1 MTIFRTSLYAR
12 VTIMIAALLIAG
24 TLTIGIAAWRY
35 AIVAADEAYD
45 RLLSGAAFQMAESIR
60 IEDGKL
66 IVDPPVSAFDTLGLS
81 RGDRIFYRVTDPRG
95 VLLTGYETLRLSG
108 QTPPSSTEPTLG
120 NAVFSQEP
128 VRWVSLGR
136 YITEPNLEGWAAIVV
151 AQTRHA
157 RDLLAFDLTLKAL
170 VILAIMSVLALAM
183 VMLTV
188 RAALAPL
195 HDIGEAIDRR
205 VYRDLTPLSLEV
217 PREIAP
223 LVAGLN
229 HFMQRL
235 ADRLAILKRFIA
247 DAAHQMRTPLAALSS
262 QVDLLTH
269 EGDLER
275 QQQNVRRLQD
285 VVGRLGRLVNQLLD
299 HAMVIHRSE
308 SVVGAPVDLVALTRH
323 ALRDAVPMSS
333 VESHLD
339 VMLELQSESIVV
351 IGDAVSLREAV
362 VNLINNAVTHGGGRM
377 LLVRVLQEASAARIE
392 VVDDGCGIP
401 PDKWTHMLEPF
412 QSGNNTPDLNRDLR
426 GSGLGLAIVQ
436 DVAKAH
442 HGEIRFEQRTGV
454 GFVAALVLP
463 GPSSPDAGA
472 VS

>member
-12 VTIMIAALLIAG
+12 VTIMLAALLIAG

-66 IVDPPVSAFDTLGLS
+66 VVDPPVSAFDTLGLS

-95 VLLTGYETLRLSG
+95 ALLTGYETLRLPG

-120 NAVFSQEP
+120 NAVFSQET
-128 VRWVSLGR
+128 VRWVSVGR

-151 AQTRHA
+151 AQTRGA
-157 RDLLAFDLTLKAL
+157 RDLLAFDLTLKAFI
-170 VILAIMSVLALAM
+170 ILAIMSLLALAM

-195 HDIGEAIDRR
+195 HAIGEAIDRR
-205 VYRDLTPLSLEV
+205 VYNDLTPLSLEV

-229 HFMQRL
+229 HFIQRL
-235 ADRLAILKRFIA
+235 AGRLTILKRFIA
-247 DAAHQMRTPLAALSS
+247 DAAHQIRTPLAALSS
-262 QVDLLTH
+262 QVDLLAH
-269 EGDLER
+269 ESDPER
-275 QQQNVRRLQD
+275 QQQKVKRLQD
-285 VVGRLGRLVNQLLD
+285 AVGRLGRLVNQLLD

-308 SVVGAPVDLVALTRH
+308 SVAGASVDLVALMRH
-323 ALRDAVPMSS
+323 ALRDAVPMSAQ
-333 VESHLD
+333 ESHLD
-339 VMLELQSESIVV
+339 VMFEFEPEHIVV
-351 IGDAVSLREAV
+351 VGDAVSLREAV

-377 LLVRVLQEASAARIE
+377 LLVRVLQQAGATRIE
-392 VVDDGCGIP
+392 VVDDGRGIP
-401 PDKWTHMLEPF
+401 PDRWADMLEPF
-412 QSGNNTPDLNRDLR
+412 QSGNNTLDRDRR

-442 HGEIRFEQRTGV
+442 HGEIRFEQRAGV
-454 GFVAALVLP
+454 GFVAALILP
-463 GPSSPDAGA
+463 APSPDSG
-472 VS
+472 SLS

>member
-12 VTIMIAALLIAG
+12 VTIMLAALLIAG
-24 TLTIGIAAWRY
+24 ALSIGIAAWRY

-66 IVDPPVSAFDTLGLS
+66 VVDPPVSAFDTLGLS
-81 RGDRIFYRVTDPRG
+81 SGDRIFYRVTDPRG
-95 VLLTGYETLRLSG
+95 TLLTGYEALRLPG
-108 QTPPSSTEPTLG
+108 QVSPSSTEPILG

-128 VRWVSLGR
+128 VRWVSVGR
-136 YITEPNLEGWAAIVV
+136 YITEPNLEGWASIIV
-151 AQTRHA
+151 AQTRGA
-157 RDLLAFDLTLKAL
+157 RDLLAFDLTLKAF

-195 HDIGEAIDRR
+195 HAIGEAIDRR
-205 VYRDLTPLSLEV
+205 AYSDLTPLSLEV

-229 HFMQRL
+229 HFMRRL

-247 DAAHQMRTPLAALSS
+247 DAAHQIRTPLAALSS
-262 QVDLLTH
+262 QVELLTH
-269 EGDLER
+269 ENDPER
-275 QQQNVRRLQD
+275 QQRNAKRLQELTD
-285 VVGRLGRLVNQLLD
+285 RLGRLVNQLLD

-308 SVVGAPVDLVALTRH
+308 SVAGGPVDLVALTRS
-323 ALRDAVPMSS
+323 ALRDAVPISAE
-333 VESHLD
+333 ESHLD
-339 VMLELQSESIVV
+339 VMLELQPDNISI
-351 IGDAVSLREAV
+351 IGDAISLREAL
-362 VNLINNAVTHGGGRM
+362 VNLINNAVIHGGGRT
-377 LLVRVLQEASAARIE
+377 LLVRVLQEQSATRIE
-392 VVDDGCGIP
+392 VVDDGPGIP
-401 PDKWTHMLEPF
+401 PDRWEHMLEPF
-412 QSGNNTPDLNRDLR
+412 QSGTQIPGQDRDRR

-442 HGEIRFEQRTGV
+442 HGEIRFEQRKGV
-454 GFVAALVLP
+454 GFVAALILP
-463 GPSSPDAGA
+463 RSSSAEAGTPP
-472 VS
+472 